1 MHLLISL
8 LASAVIAGTPLPP
21 WQEGC
26 LDIHAI
32 NSGRGECTFF
42 ILPDGTTMLVDAGE
56 FVPATQKYP
65 FVPQK
70 PHEGV
75 RPY

>member
-1 MHLLISL
+1 MIKLLVSI
-8 LASAVIAGTPLPP
+8 LASAVVAGTPLPP

-42 ILPDGTTMLVDAGE
+42 ILPDGTTL
-56 FVPATQKYP
+56 
-65 FVPQK
+65 
-70 PHEGV
+70 
-75 RPY
+75 